1 MKKKIAILAFAI
13 LLATN
18 ISGFASARASEYFG
32 YTAVYATALD
42 DGEVLIEYDIDP
54 THRMLECGARA
65 VWVYEQQSN
74 GDYEEVFEYLME
86 DYPDMIQ
93 YDSIIGDGQVTYP
106 GTPGKKYYALVAL
119 YAKDQYGSEI
129 ISFYT
134 NVVTARN

>member
-1 MKKKIAILAFAI
+1 MKRRAIALLFAI
-13 LLATN
+13 LLITS
-18 ISGFASARASEYFG
+18 ISGFATARASEYFSF
-32 YTAVYATALD
+32 TDVYATALD

>member
-1 MKKKIAILAFAI
+1 MKKKIAVLAFAI

-54 THRMLECGARA
+54 THRMQECGASII
-65 VWVYEQQSN
+65 WIYEGENNS
-74 GDYEEVFEYLME
+74 GYEVVRIYRME

-93 YDSIIGDGQVTYP
+93 HDTILGDGEVTYP
-106 GTPGKKYYALVAL
+106 GTPGKDYYALVGV
-119 YAKDQYGSEI
+119 YAKDQYGSETI
-129 ISFYT
+129 YFET

>member
-1 MKKKIAILAFAI
+1 MKKKIAVLAFAI

-54 THRMLECGARA
+54 THRMQECGASII
-65 VWVYEQQSN
+65 WIYEGENNS
-74 GDYEEVFEYLME
+74 GYEVVRIYRME

-93 YDSIIGDGQVTYP
+93 HDTILGDGEVTYP
-106 GTPGKKYYALVAL
+106 GTPGKDYYALVGV
-119 YAKDQYGSEI
+119 YAKDQYGSETI
-129 ISFYT
+129 YFET
-134 NVVTARN
+134 NVVTAHK